1 MITLQSA
8 IYRKDEVCNPDLVA
22 SVFEFP
28 VAVVKELDVHP
39 NPTSGEL
46 TIELPEILSGSLSV
60 KSLTGQVVF
69 TQEIDYSQ
77 EIKLDLYGQ
86 ESGMY
91 LVEVVSES
99 GTRFIERVMIY

>member
-46 TIELPEILSGSLSV
+46 TIELPEILSGRLSV
-60 KSLTGQVVF
+60 KSVTGQVVF
-69 TQEIDYSQ
+69 TQEIDYSEQ
-77 EIKLDLYGQ
+77 LSLDLYGQ

-99 GTRFIERVMIY
+99 GERYVERVVLY